1 MFFIIKKKTA
11 LLYITVT
18 VVLLCFLSVYARYSS
33 NDYEA
38 FDGTT
43 VIIDPGH
50 GGIDGG
56 TVGKNGTL
64 EKDLNLAL
72 SLELKDYLS
81 KEGYKVIL
89 TREKDQLT
97 YENGTKNKKRADTKH
112 RLTLASDSPKALFIS
127 IHMNYFDDSSA
138 KGSQIFYS
146 VKNPESKSFAL
157 ILKDSLNKHA
167 DKKNTREIKEA
178 YPNIYIM
185 RNIKNPAVLL
195 ECGFI
200 SNREEEKLLNTKEY
214 RAKIIKAICEAIKI
228 YKTEKLKI

>member
-1 MFFIIKKKTA
+1 MFLIFKKKTL

-18 VVLLCFLSVYARYSS
+18 VIFLGFVSVYARYNTSE
-33 NDYEA
+33 YEM
-38 FDGTT
+38 FDGKSI
-43 VIIDPGH
+43 IIDPGH

-56 TVGKNGTL
+56 AVGKNGSL
-64 EKDLNLAL
+64 EKELNLTL
-72 SLELKDYLS
+72 SLELKDALI

-89 TREKDQLT
+89 TREDDSLS
-97 YENGTKNKKRADTKH
+97 YGENSKNKKRADTKH
-112 RLTLASDSPKALFIS
+112 RLEIASGMPEALFIS
-127 IHMNYFDDSSA
+127 IHMNFFKDSSA

-146 VKNPESKSFAL
+146 VKNPESKDFAL

-167 DKKNTREIKEA
+167 DSKNTREIKEA

-200 SNREEEKLLNTKEY
+200 SNREEEKLLNTKTY
-214 RAKIIKAICEAIKI
+214 REKIIKAICEA
-228 YKTEKLKI
+228 LKSYGNSESK